1 MKPSIL
7 NQDIFTA
14 YTKEHKI
21 PSFRIKQVYQE
32 IFNNQQIDFAEMTTL
47 AKDLR
52 ASLTADFS
60 LLPFTVDS
68 VVEDK
73 KTTKI

>member
-32 IFNNQQIDFAEMTTL
+32 IFNNQHVDFAEMTTL
-47 AKDLR
+47 SKDLR
-52 ASLTADFS
+52 ETLAADFA

-68 VVEDK
+68 VIEDK